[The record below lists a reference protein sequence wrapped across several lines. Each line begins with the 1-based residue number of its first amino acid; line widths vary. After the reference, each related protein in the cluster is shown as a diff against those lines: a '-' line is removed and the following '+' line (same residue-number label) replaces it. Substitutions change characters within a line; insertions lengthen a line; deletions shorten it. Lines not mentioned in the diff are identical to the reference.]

1 MANFDFG
8 GFLNDD
14 NLYADENEEA
24 GFEEYLTVKALLC
37 LKYGDKHGKSIF
49 RLLNKYAKRAVQ
61 AAGMR
66 GEPGILFDG
75 EGGEFVSFSDNTPS
89 VSPDTSHEV

>member
-8 GFLNDD
+8 GFLDDD
-14 NLYADENEEA
+14 NLYGDENEEA

-37 LKYGDKHGKSIF
+37 LKYGDKHGKSIY
-49 RLLNKYAKRAVQ
+49 RLLNKYARRAVK
-61 AAGMR
+61 AAGME

-75 EGGEFVSFSDNTPS
+75 EGGEFVSFNDNAST
-89 VSPDTSHEV
+89 TGNETNHEV